1 MEQLLQEVK
10 RTLRRLDNIP
20 LSAQE
25 IAALSKSSIDSETVL
40 KAIKYK
46 PSDFLSTQT
55 TTRVQVFC
63 LA

>member
-10 RTLRRLDNIP
+10 HTLRRLDNIP

-25 IAALSKSSIDSETVL
+25 IAALSKSNIDSETVL
-40 KAIKYK
+40 EVIKYK
-46 PSDFLSTQT
+46 PGDFLSTQT
-55 TTRVQVFC
+55 TTRVRVFC